1 MVSKAMF
8 IDGIRTPFQLPHTG
22 YANMTGAALLSAAI
36 RRLLS
41 RVKIDKLEINHMVVG
56 NVFHEI
62 KSPNIGAVSAVA
74 SGINVPSHSLSMA
87 CISGQAALAKGIEM
101 INSDYAEVVLV
112 GGVEYLSDLPVLVN
126 EKVRK
131 TFIKCKNPDL
141 TRRQKLALLSK
152 IRPRDAAPDF
162 LKVVE
167 FQTKETFVHNGDKIA
182 ARFGIS
188 RWDQDEYGY
197 RSHRLSKKAAVEE
210 KFPFICA
217 VQHSKTNETV
227 STDGTLRRWTRE
239 KMSKRRPVL
248 RGGSVTIATANQP
261 CDGAAVC
268 LLASERAA
276 QRLNMSP
283 RAELSPVLFAACSP
297 KTDLLMGTTHSLARL
312 KLEKGVDL
320 EKADVLEFY
329 EGFGGEV
336 LSQLSALSST
346 KYAQDVFSQDTC
358 IADLDIDKL
367 NLWGGTIGLGHPF
380 GATGIRLLLHTVG
393 RLEEEDGELG
403 VVAGCAGGGQGAAFT
418 VTRIRLGG

>member
-22 YANMTGAALLSAAI
+22 YSSMNGAALLSAAI

-41 RVKIDKLEINHMVVG
+41 KVKVDKLDINHMVVG
-56 NVFHEI
+56 NVIHEVE
-62 KSPNIGAVSAVA
+62 SPNIAAVSAVR
-74 SGINVPSHSLSMA
+74 SGVIVPSHSLSMA
-87 CISGQAALAKGIEM
+87 CISGQAALAKGVEM
-101 INSDYAEVVLV
+101 IKSDHAEIVLV
-112 GGVEYLSDLPVLVN
+112 GGVEYLSDFPILVN

-131 TFIKCKNPDL
+131 TILKMRNVEMSRK
-141 TRRQKLALLSK
+141 QKLALISK
-152 IRPRDAAPDF
+152 IRPRDAAPDY

-167 FQTKETFVHNGDKIA
+167 FQTKETFLHNGDKIA

-197 RSHRLSKKAAVEE
+197 RSHRLSNKAAAEG
-210 KFPFICA
+210 KFPFMCS
-217 VQHSKTNETV
+217 VQHPKTNDTI
-227 STDGTLRRWTRE
+227 SRDGTLRRWTRE
-239 KMSKRRPVL
+239 KMSKRRPVY
-248 RGGSVTIATANQP
+248 RGGTVTVATANQP
-261 CDGAAVC
+261 CDGAAIC
-268 LLASERAA
+268 LLVSERAA
-276 QRLNMSP
+276 ERFNLTP
-283 RAELSPVLFAACSP
+283 RAELSPVSFAACSP
-297 KTDLLMGTTHSLARL
+297 KTDLLLGTTHSLAKL

-336 LSQLSALSST
+336 LSQLSALRSH
-346 KYAQDVFSQDTC
+346 KYAQKVFNQDTC

-367 NLWGGTIGLGHPF
+367 NQWGGTIGLGHPF
-380 GATGIRLLLHTVG
+380 GATGIRLLLHAVG

-418 VTRIRLGG
+418 VSRAR